1 MYKNVCPKKLIIIKD
16 NIENFN
22 IDKIQGKYKNINTN
36 PFREKNNNNSK
47 KKSLTRIKTNQK
59 YIIKKDNFNNNSN
72 TLKKLSKKPTQEYL
86 LMNNIYEEYITKK
99 INSNDNIFNFFN
111 KKHFKNE
118 KKDKL
123 NKSSKKFNKINQNN
137 NETKIIFN
145 RVKNKKIYES
155 DSKLKHPEKFIN
167 NYCKKKT
174 FIENNKKLL
183 NEKTIQS
190 KSNFMNTANNSFID
204 KKLENK
210 FSIKRINKD
219 IKNKNNKNK
228 NNPFNKNSNSD
239 ENIITK
245 KVIKNTINNNKN
257 KNKNNNYKDDYKII
271 SDKKTIKENNIYN
284 NNKPFN
290 ISANTK
296 PTNISSF
303 IISENNENN
312 KKIIKNE
319 ISIKRDAFNEN
330 LAFLNLDRNF
340 NNKLILLDSNS
351 KSKENESKFLNYDLG
366 KTNGLSQ
373 LPDSLI
379 LSFDNT
385 YINSKNN
392 IEKEKEK
399 NKNNKIIN
407 EYECSGEEIYKAA
420 KKILDSNK
428 KLKKIYIN
436 KKIKENYYELN
447 NIFDIDELK
456 EGEDINRIINIS
468 INYKK

>member
-22 IDKIQGKYKNINTN
+22 IDKNQGKYKNINTN

-167 NYCKKKT
+167 NYCQKKT

-183 NEKTIQS
+183 NEKTIQI
-190 KSNFMNTANNSFID
+190 KSNFLNTANNSFID

-210 FSIKRINKD
+210 FSIKRINKN
-219 IKNKNNKNK
+219 IKNKNNKNKNK

-257 KNKNNNYKDDYKII
+257 KNK
-271 SDKKTIKENNIYN
+271 S
-284 NNKPFN
+284 
-290 ISANTK
+290 
-296 PTNISSF
+296 
-303 IISENNENN
+303 
-312 KKIIKNE
+312 
-319 ISIKRDAFNEN
+319 
-330 LAFLNLDRNF
+330 L
-340 NNKLILLDSNS
+340 LILVHL
-351 KSKENESKFLNYDLG
+351 
-366 KTNGLSQ
+366 
-373 LPDSLI
+373 
-379 LSFDNT
+379 
-385 YINSKNN
+385 
-392 IEKEKEK
+392 
-399 NKNNKIIN
+399 
-407 EYECSGEEIYKAA
+407 
-420 KKILDSNK
+420 
-428 KLKKIYIN
+428 
-436 KKIKENYYELN
+436 
-447 NIFDIDELK
+447 
-456 EGEDINRIINIS
+456 
-468 INYKK
+468 